1 MLTERNIYHPFAN
14 KSIGFLI
21 NSKTGT
27 HSAEFFVDINLHWQP
42 VQDPNIAIPFVI
54 WDFLT
59 IIAGSFVH
67 YHLWQM
73 LKRGDNLVSFIL
85 KAYVIVQMIH
95 FPLDCIFRHATD
107 FIYPLS
113 EVFGSWFC
121 VLFYFL
127 KWPCI
132 IFISFHT
139 TVIAIMRYIFV
150 VHDERVANFGKQRAQ
165 HLFYWLLG
173 IVPIVLTV
181 WLYLGANDREFDG
194 MPALNKCNGSHHK
207 IFLLKWGFAG
217 RQSVWYAR
225 CGVQCYASVNFDNP
239 ASILA
244 ILELIQC
251 IASFS
256 LMILLTSNI
265 FEGFIYYRLWAHILK
280 T

>member
-1 MLTERNIYHPFAN
+1 M
-14 KSIGFLI
+14 
-21 NSKTGT
+21 
-27 HSAEFFVDINLHWQP
+27 
-42 VQDPNIAIPFVI
+42 
-54 WDFLT
+54 
-59 IIAGSFVH
+59 H

-85 KAYVIVQMIH
+85 KVYVIVQMIS

-121 VLFYFL
+121 VFFYFL
-127 KWPCI
+127 KWSCT

-150 VHDERVANFGKQRAQ
+150 VHDERVASFGKQRAQ
-165 HLFYWLLG
+165 HFFYWLLG
-173 IVPIVLTV
+173 IVPIVLTI
-181 WLYLGANDREFDG
+181 WLYFGAADREYDG
-194 MPALNKCNGSHHK
+194 NIAINKCNGVYDK

-225 CGVQCYASVNFDNP
+225 CGVQCYASVNFDNV
-239 ASILA
+239 ASAIE

-256 LMILLTSNI
+256 IMILLTSNI